1 MVPLSKALNRSQ
13 EWNRRLTVPQFTV
26 ITGLLV
32 IISGTLLLATPI
44 CSTPEVGLWE
54 ALFTATSAV
63 TVTGLTIIDIGSD
76 LTAFGQSV
84 LAIMLLV
91 GGLGLMAITTF
102 LQGFVVRG
110 TELRC
115 RLDRGKTL
123 DEFGVGGVGRTFR
136 GIALTAAILILIGAV
151 ILYYFGFNDIPNH
164 MERLWAALFHSISA
178 YNNAGFSLWSDSMQ
192 QYRTNWVVNV
202 VIIMLIVL
210 GGLGWRVTSDL
221 WTHRKELFSKRSRR
235 NLSLHTRLVL
245 RTSLVLLIVGTVGL
259 VITESLSNGDF
270 FSTISW
276 PERLTSSLFGSVSA
290 RTAGFSTMPLS
301 LESISDS
308 GLLLLMALMF
318 IGASPGGTG
327 GGIKTTTLA
336 ALMAATRSTLRG
348 QNDVVI
354 RNRQIS
360 DKVVLKAVG
369 ITVGSLLFVL
379 GMALLLGMTTNLGG
393 KEPFSFLEMLFTC
406 ISAFATVG
414 FDVGVTEKLGHF
426 GQLVLI
432 VGMFVG
438 RLGILLLLSA
448 IWEAINHERL
458 HHQNR
463 IGYPREDL
471 YV

>member
-1 MVPLSKALNRSQ
+1 MAITKTFQQRQ
-13 EWNRRLTVPQFTV
+13 GWHRRLTVPQFTV
-26 ITGLLV
+26 LTGFLV
-32 IISGTLLLATPI
+32 IILGTLLISSPI
-44 CSTPEVGLWE
+44 CSNANVGLWE

-63 TVTGLTIIDIGSD
+63 TVTGLTVINVAED
-76 LTAFGQSV
+76 LTLFGQVILS
-84 LAIMLLV
+84 IMLLV

-102 LQGFVVRG
+102 LQGFVMSG
-110 TELRC
+110 IELRC

-136 GIALTAAILILIGAV
+136 GIACTAAVLIFVGAAV
-151 ILYYFGFNDIPNH
+151 LYYFGFTDIPNTGN
-164 MERLWAALFHSISA
+164 RLWAALFHSISA
-178 YNNAGFSLWSDSMQ
+178 YNNAGFGLWSDSLQ
-192 QYRTNWVVNV
+192 AYRTNWVVNF
-202 VIIMLIVL
+202 VIIMLIIL

-221 WTHRKELFSKRSRR
+221 WSNRNHLNRR

-245 RTSLVLLIVGTVGL
+245 RTSALLIVIGTFGLMITETVG
-259 VITESLSNGDF
+259 NGNYF
-270 FSTISW
+270 ATIGW
-276 PERLTSSLFGSVSA
+276 QDRLMSALFESVSA
-290 RTAGFSTMPLS
+290 RTAGFTNMPFS
-301 LESISDS
+301 IGNISDS
-308 GLLLLMALMF
+308 GLLLLMVLMF

-348 QNDVVI
+348 QQDVVI

-379 GMALLLGMTTNLGG
+379 TMALLLSMSSNFAQE
-393 KEPFSFLEMLFTC
+393 EPFSFLEILFTC

-414 FDVGVTEKLGHF
+414 FDVGVVQQLGHF
-426 GQLVLI
+426 GQSVLVI
-432 VGMFVG
+432 GMFVG

-448 IWEAINHERL
+448 IWEALNKGRL
-458 HHQNR
+458 RNQNR

>member
-1 MVPLSKALNRSQ
+1 MPLTKSLRKTQGILP
-13 EWNRRLTVPQFTV
+13 RLTVPQFTV
-26 ITGLLV
+26 VTGVLV
-32 IISGTLLLATPI
+32 IATGTLLLATPI
-44 CSTPEVGLWE
+44 CSTTKVGLWE

-63 TVTGLTIIDIGSD
+63 TVTGLSVIDIGKD
-76 LTAFGQSV
+76 LTAFGQGV
-84 LAIMLLV
+84 LAVMLLI

-136 GIALTAAILILIGAV
+136 GIATTATVLILIGAFF
-151 ILYYFGFNDIPNH
+151 LYNFGFNTIPNRG
-164 MERLWAALFHSISA
+164 ERLWASLFHSISA

-192 QYRTNWVVNV
+192 QYRTNWVVNL
-202 VIIMLIVL
+202 VIILLIIL
-210 GGLGWRVTSDL
+210 GGLGWRVTNDL
-221 WTHRKELFSKRSRR
+221 WTNRTKLHRR
-235 NLSLHTRLVL
+235 NLSLHTRLVI
-245 RTSLVLLIVGTVGL
+245 RTSLILILIGTLGL
-259 VITESLSNGDF
+259 MITESLGQGIFFNG
-270 FSTISW
+270 ISW
-276 PERLTSSLFGSVSA
+276 TERVSSAFFESVSA
-290 RTAGFSTMPLS
+290 RTAGFTSIPLS

-308 GLLLLMALMF
+308 GLLLIMALMF

-348 QNDVVI
+348 QNDIVI

-369 ITVGSLLFVL
+369 ITVGSLLFIL
-379 GMALLLGMTTNLGG
+379 MMALLLGITSNMGG
-393 KEPFSFLEMLFTC
+393 EEPFSFLEMLFTC

-414 FDVGVTEKLGHF
+414 FDLGVTEKLSHL

-432 VGMFVG
+432 IGMFVG
-438 RLGILLLLSA
+438 RLGILLLISA
-448 IWEAINHERL
+448 IWEGLNREKFL
-458 HHQNR
+458 HKNL
-463 IGYPREDL
+463 IGYPREDI